1 MSQRTAIVTGA
12 SSGIGRA
19 TALELVAKGYTV
31 FAAARRTEKISEA
44 QVVGIEPIFLD
55 VTSQEAIDKAI
66 DTVMDKTG
74 RIDVLVNNA
83 GYGLMGTIEEVTTQ
97 EAQDQFDV
105 NVFGLMNLT
114 KKVLP
119 IMRHQRSGH
128 IINVSSVVGKF
139 GMPTGGWYSASK
151 HALEALSDA
160 LRLEMKPFGIKVS
173 IIEPGA
179 IKTEFSE
186 VALGKADEGTRL
198 ETYKQLT
205 AKYKEMAEEN
215 SKNAADAYVVAK
227 VIGDAIAAKNPKPR
241 YVVPG
246 QAKVLL
252 ATKGLLGD
260 RLFDW
265 FMMRQLGWR

>member
-1 MSQRTAIVTGA
+1 MSEKTAIVTGA

-19 TALELVAKGYTV
+19 TALELVAQGYTV
-31 FAAARRTEKISEA
+31 FAAARRTDKISEA
-44 QVVGIEPIFLD
+44 QVVGIEALYLD

-66 DTVMDKTG
+66 DTVMEKTG

-83 GYGLMGTIEEVTTQ
+83 GYGLMGTIEEVSAE
-97 EAQDQFDV
+97 EAQQQFDV

-179 IKTEFSE
+179 IKTEFAE
-186 VALGKADEGTRL
+186 VALGKSEEGTRL

-205 AKYKEMAEEN
+205 AKYKEISVSSA
-215 SKNAADAYVVAK
+215 KNAPDAYVVAK
-227 VIGDAIAAKNPKPR
+227 VISDAVSSNNPKAR

-252 ATKGLLGD
+252 AAKGVLGD
-260 RLFDW
+260 RIFDW
-265 FMMRQLGWR
+265 MMTRQLGWR

>member
-1 MSQRTAIVTGA
+1 MADKIAIVTGA

-19 TALELVAKGYTV
+19 TALELVAQGYTV
-31 FAAARRTEKISEA
+31 YAAARRTDKIVEA
-44 QVVGIEPIFLD
+44 QVVGIEALYLD
-55 VTSQEAIDKAI
+55 ITSQEAIDKAI
-66 DTVMDKTG
+66 DTVMDEAG
-74 RIDVLVNNA
+74 RIDLLVNNA
-83 GYGLMGTIEEVTTQ
+83 GYGLMGTIEEVTAE
-97 EAQDQFDV
+97 EAQHQFDV

-119 IMRHQRSGH
+119 IMRHQRSGT
-128 IINVSSVVGKF
+128 IINVSSIVGKF

-160 LRLEMKPFGIKVS
+160 LRIEMKPFGIRVC

-179 IKTEFSE
+179 IKSEFAEIALEKSE
-186 VALGKADEGTRL
+186 AGNRS

-205 AKYKEMAEEN
+205 AKYKELAE
-215 SKNAADAYVVAK
+215 SSVKNAPDAYVVAK
-227 VIGDAIAAKNPKPR
+227 TISDAAASKNPKAR

-246 QAKVLL
+246 QAKMLL
-252 ATKGLLGD
+252 AAKGVLGD

-265 FMMRQLGWR
+265 MMTRQLGWR